1 MTANLNPCL
10 SVDCVVFG
18 FDGNELKVLLI
29 NRDPSTGCEQ
39 SGKLKLPGDL
49 IIRSEMLTIAA
60 QRILSEF
67 TGLHDIY
74 LKQFGI
80 FDDPQRLNS
89 RNDLEWLENRSD
101 LKIERVVT
109 VAYYSLVKIDKSVQT
124 DLSIAYNA
132 CWYSCS
138 SIPLLIFDHNN
149 IIDKGLDALRRELL
163 TEPLCF
169 ELLPEKF
176 TLNQLQRLY
185 ETILGCELDNRNF
198 RKKIQ
203 RLPYIV
209 PLYER
214 QNGVNHKPAQL
225 HVFDNNKYASLKKD
239 HTVFIL

>member
-1 MTANLNPCL
+1 MTANLYPHI

-18 FDGNELKVLLI
+18 FDENDLKVLLI
-29 NRDPSTGCEQ
+29 NRDPSYDSVQ

-49 IIRSEMLTIAA
+49 IIRSEMLAVAA
-60 QRILSEF
+60 QRILTEF

-89 RNDLEWLENRSD
+89 EGDLKWLVKRVG
-101 LKIERVVT
+101 LKIERVIT
-109 VAYYSLVKIDKSVQT
+109 VAYYSLVKIDKSLQT

-132 CWYSCS
+132 CWYPCKSVPS
-138 SIPLLIFDHNN
+138 LIFDHNN
-149 IIDKGLDALRRELL
+149 IIESGLDTLRRELL

-176 TLNQLQRLY
+176 ALNQLQRLY
-185 ETILGCELDNRNF
+185 ETILGWTLDNRNF

-209 PLYER
+209 PLNER
-214 QNGVNHKPAQL
+214 QNGISHKPAQL
-225 HVFDNNKYASLKKD
+225 HVFDNEKYTLLKKD
-239 HTVFIL
+239 HNVFIL